1 MISFAVRIVIRSI
14 SEDCSW
20 VINMLGVTSHDMT
33 QRDGVSWVMAM
44 SRMSR
49 DASPNMT
56 ETPVRSLMS
65 SFAANNKVLSI
76 SSADILSRK
85 HSNCHTKLSHW
96 CTGIP
101 GIEKLQ
107 SHTCLMRDIHHF
119 INWHILNRHSN
130 PTSTPLL
137 LLFSSFPGIDKK
149 CRVTIVYGRVCVCL
163 FISKVQIP
171 FYYGKSNLFAWA
183 GCIKWL
189 HCILL
194 PRHKC
199 PQMQNIFI
207 LENVAPIVKHHWIW
221 NRKYDMDEDL
231 KGCLMK

>member
-33 QRDGVSWVMAM
+33 QRDRVSWVMTM

-49 DASPNMT
+49 DASPIMT

-76 SSADILSRK
+76 FCHENIPIVTQNFHTSAREYQELR
-85 HSNCHTKLSHW
+85 
-96 CTGIP
+96 
-101 GIEKLQ
+101 KLQ
-107 SHTCLMRDIHHF
+107 SHTCLMRDTHHF
-119 INWHILNRHSN
+119 NNWHILDRHAN
-130 PTSTPLL
+130 PTSTPFL

>member
-76 SSADILSRK
+76 F
-85 HSNCHTKLSHW
+85 CHENIPIVTQNFH
-96 CTGIP
+96 TGAQ
-101 GIEKLQ
+101 EYQELRKLQ

-221 NRKYDMDEDL
+221 NRKYAMDEDL

>member
-33 QRDGVSWVMAM
+33 QRDRVSWVMTM

-49 DASPNMT
+49 DASPIMT

-76 SSADILSRK
+76 F
-85 HSNCHTKLSHW
+85 CHENIPIVTQNFH
-96 CTGIP
+96 TGAQ
-101 GIEKLQ
+101 EYQELRKLQ

-137 LLFSSFPGIDKK
+137 LLFSNFQELIKSAESPLFMA
-149 CRVTIVYGRVCVCL
+149 VSVCVYL
-163 FISKVQIP
+163 SPKSKYHFIMENPI
-171 FYYGKSNLFAWA
+171 Y
-183 GCIKWL
+183 
-189 HCILL
+189 LL
-194 PRHKC
+194 EPD
-199 PQMQNIFI
+199 
-207 LENVAPIVKHHWIW
+207 A
-221 NRKYDMDEDL
+221 
-231 KGCLMK
+231 